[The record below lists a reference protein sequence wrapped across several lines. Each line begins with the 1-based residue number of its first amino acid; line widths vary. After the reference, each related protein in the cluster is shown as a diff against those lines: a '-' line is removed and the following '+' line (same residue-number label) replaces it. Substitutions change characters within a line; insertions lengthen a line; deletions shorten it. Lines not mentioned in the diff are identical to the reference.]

1 MFYRLHL
8 LVEYPDDEN
17 IVCALSV
24 KNGVSLVVVTAN
36 AVCDC
41 LALMPHLWGA
51 GQKAQGVIQ
60 IVGVSV
66 GLVGTEVKQGIFVDG
81 SEVFSS
87 KPGELI
93 HRAFSSPG
101 PQSRA
106 ETVRFPRFS
115 RLPPLRFSAP
125 PSGFPVVPAGAG
137 RNARPRWL
145 SRNVPTRSTCR

>member
-1 MFYRLHL
+1 MFHRLHL
-8 LVEYPDDEN
+8 LVEYSDDEN
-17 IVCALSV
+17 IVFALPI

-41 LALMPHLWGA
+41 LALMPHQWGVC
-51 GQKAQGVIQ
+51 QKTQGVIQ

-66 GLVGTEVKQGIFVDG
+66 GLVGAKVEEGVFVDS
-81 SEVFSS
+81 SEVFSG

-106 ETVRFPRFS
+106 ETVRSPRFS
-115 RLPPLRFSAP
+115 HLPPPRFSAP
-125 PSGFPVVPAGAG
+125 PSGFPAVPAGAG

-145 SRNVPTRSTCR
+145 SRSVPTRSTCR